1 MGRSKLVVAKHE
13 LEAVIHKLES
23 EHTFTNPSELYIKVS
38 ETDWAKGIRNSL
50 GIKKGLNPSS
60 VYQRVKELGIQ
71 IKTLKGKR
79 GRVKGFGPTGVRTS
93 RSEKMSNNPEIT
105 KALSIL
111 AKSVPQTDNYK
122 ARVAKIKGG
131 SMKAAVTLNCQECYN
146 FAGGHQ
152 SCDVYTCALLPINML
167 IWPRDKNKIIEQVQ
181 ELEEDD

>member
-13 LEAVIHKLES
+13 LEAVINKLES
-23 EHTFTNPSELYIKVS
+23 ENTFTNPSELYIKVS
-38 ETDWAKGIRNSL
+38 ETDWAKSIRNSL
-50 GIKKGLNPSS
+50 GVKRGLNPSS

-79 GRVKGFGPTGVRTS
+79 GRVKGFGHSGVRTS
-93 RSEKMSNNPEIT
+93 RSDKMSNNPEIT

-122 ARVAKIKGG
+122 ARVAKIKAG

-167 IWPRDKNKIIEQVQ
+167 IWPRNSSKVDKDCETIDV
-181 ELEEDD
+181 